1 MERNGIERDGWIAA
15 AAGLALAA
23 LVFLV
28 PFLTYVFSYMITLV
42 HEMGHAF
49 FGWLYGYPSIPA
61 FDFRYG
67 GGVTSHQE
75 RVTILAL
82 GVQGVLVLAIYVFR
96 HNPVSRALALSIC
109 AAYAWTAWTSLH
121 HMVTTAMGHGAELVF
136 AAIFFH
142 RALSGRAC
150 QTSAERPL
158 YAFLGFFITFYD
170 VRFAHRLLTSSFH
183 RKLYGQAKGGG
194 HWMDFLARDRR
205 PGVPL
210 PLHRSSH
217 PRLRR
222 EPLPPS
228 GVGAGNGASPRR
240 LSPTAG
246 ALRLQCRPGS
256 IRPEGHHD
264 DSTRGRAGA
273 RGRAHGLRDRSRLSD
288 PNPPARRDGRA
299 R

>member
-194 HWMDFLARDRR
+194 HWMDFSRLAEEYLHVSLETVALVFLFLCIVPPILAFGVNHYRR
-205 PGVPL
+205 QASAL
-210 PLHRSSH
+210 AME
-217 PRLRR
+217 LRR
-222 EPLPPS
+222 
-228 GVGAGNGASPRR
+228 VG
-240 LSPTAG
+240 
-246 ALRLQCRPGS
+246 
-256 IRPEGHHD
+256 
-264 DSTRGRAGA
+264 
-273 RGRAHGLRDRSRLSD
+273 
-288 PNPPARRDGRA
+288 
-299 R
+299 

>member
-1 MERNGIERDGWIAA
+1 MGEATMERNGIERDGWIAA

-121 HMVTTAMGHGAELVF
+121 HMVTTAMGHG
-136 AAIFFH
+136 
-142 RALSGRAC
+142 
-150 QTSAERPL
+150 
-158 YAFLGFFITFYD
+158 LGFFITFYD

-194 HWMDFLARDRR
+194 HWMDFSRLAEEYLHVSLETVALVFLFLCIVPPILAFGVNHYRR
-205 PGVPL
+205 QASAL
-210 PLHRSSH
+210 AME
-217 PRLRR
+217 LRR
-222 EPLPPS
+222 
-228 GVGAGNGASPRR
+228 VG
-240 LSPTAG
+240 
-246 ALRLQCRPGS
+246 
-256 IRPEGHHD
+256 
-264 DSTRGRAGA
+264 
-273 RGRAHGLRDRSRLSD
+273 
-288 PNPPARRDGRA
+288 
-299 R
+299 